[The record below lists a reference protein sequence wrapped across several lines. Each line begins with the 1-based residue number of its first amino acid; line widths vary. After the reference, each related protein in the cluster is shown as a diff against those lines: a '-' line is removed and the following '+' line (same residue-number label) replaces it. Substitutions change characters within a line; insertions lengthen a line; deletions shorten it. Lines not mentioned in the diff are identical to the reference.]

1 MDKLNSK
8 IKGDITEISCMLE
21 FIKRGYN
28 VSIPYGESA
37 KYDFIV
43 EINNKFYRFQS
54 KTSRLNKNGSI
65 HFSKRMIRKNN
76 KECHTEFY
84 TKNDIDYFCTYYNS
98 ECYIVD
104 INIGSKNDF
113 KLRIKEAK
121 NNQTEKINFAENFT
135 IDKFLEML
143 P

>member
-8 IKGDITEISCMLE
+8 IKGDITEISCILE

-54 KTSRLNKNGSI
+54 KTCRINRNNSI

-76 KECHTEFY
+76 KEIHKEFY
-84 TKNDIDYFCTYYNS
+84 TKNDIDYFCTYYNN

-104 INIGSKNDF
+104 VNTESNNCF
-113 KLRIKEAK
+113 TLRIKETK
-121 NNQTEKINFAENFT
+121 NNQTEKINFAKDFT